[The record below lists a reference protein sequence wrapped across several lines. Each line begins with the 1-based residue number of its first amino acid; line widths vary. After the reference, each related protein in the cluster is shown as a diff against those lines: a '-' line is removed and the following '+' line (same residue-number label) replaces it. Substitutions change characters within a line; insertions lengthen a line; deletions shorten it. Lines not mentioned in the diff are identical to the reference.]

1 MPAVFYLGI
10 FVVVVYLYCWEMRC
24 RHLSPSGVVTLYSG
38 TKIGKL
44 AVDDDVGII
53 FSKNWPGR
61 FSRSLHFVVMV
72 R

>member
-1 MPAVFYLGI
+1 
-10 FVVVVYLYCWEMRC
+10 MRG

-61 FSRSLHFVVMV
+61 FSRSLYFVVKV